1 MQSSNRGTLARRERK
16 HEGRRLFVVD
26 IENLVGG
33 ACLLAQD
40 VVYAKQLLLDAVKPL
55 PGDHIVVGVSHI
67 GLIHV
72 GCNWPNLRYVVQS
85 GPDGA
90 DLRLLEVLDENIPS
104 RFDEVV
110 LASGD
115 GIFANAVSAL
125 GAFGVTVTVVA
136 CRDNLSRR
144 LEMAAARVVFVE
156 SARREHGPAIL
167 KAVA

>member
-1 MQSSNRGTLARRERK
+1 MQSSNGGALARRERT

-26 IENLVGG
+26 IENLIGG
-33 ACLLAQD
+33 ACLMAQD
-40 VVYAKQLLLDAVKPL
+40 VIHAKKMLLGAVKPL

-72 GCNWPNLRYVVQS
+72 GCNWPHLRYVVQS

-90 DLRLLEVLDENIPS
+90 DFQLLEVLDENIPS
-104 RFDEVV
+104 RFHKVV

-115 GIFANAVSAL
+115 GIFAQAVSAL
-125 GAFGVTVTVVA
+125 GAQGVTVTVVA
-136 CRDNLSRR
+136 GRDKLSRR
-144 LEMAAARVVFVE
+144 LELAASRVVFVD
-156 SARREHGPAIL
+156 SPRRDHGPAIL